1 MAPLLRDSKVALEGQ
16 MTSCKVTLRHHV
28 GVQVR
33 IGPNTQE
40 NDLKVKLDKAKNM
53 VDKKYRV
60 RLYVPYQ
67 NKHRDAAVVMLQ
79 RLREMCAEF
88 ATVAG
93 PELGEKLPPN
103 TIIMYLTSRT

>member
-1 MAPLLRDSKVALEGQ
+1 MPSYKIVLR
-16 MTSCKVTLRHHV
+16 RHV

-40 NDLKVKLDKAKNM
+40 NDLKVKLEKAKDM

-60 RLYVPYQ
+60 RLFVPYQ

-88 ATVAG
+88 AAVAG
-93 PELGEKLPPN
+93 PELGEKLPQN
-103 TIIMYLTSRT
+103 TIIMYLTPKT